1 MGKYKLRLN
10 LNTGGTV
17 TTNAIDLPAKVV
29 SAEFVEERSPIT
41 IIGTGSSTTLGT
53 SSIQVDVT
61 NANTWNDLIGTVVG
75 SYLIAEGFGN
85 NGISIAYTGNTIDRN
100 QYDYVSTTQSYSNIV
115 QASTAIV
122 PGTTYY
128 LIYNSSGGGSSN

>member
-1 MGKYKLRLN
+1 MAKYKLRLN

-29 SAEFVEERSPIT
+29 SAEFVEERSPII
-41 IIGTGSSTTLGT
+41 IIGTGSNTTLGT

-61 NANTWNDLIGTVVG
+61 NANTWNDLIGTAVG
-75 SYLIAEGFGN
+75 NYSIVEGFGN
-85 NGISIAYTGNTIDRN
+85 NGISISKEYDGNN
-100 QYDYVSTTQSYSNIV
+100 WDYVSTTQSFSNIV
-115 QASTAIV
+115 QPATAIV

-128 LIYNSSGGGSSN
+128 LIYHGGGAD